1 MELVIDEPKFWNY
14 IVETE
19 EGGRYR
25 RNQKFLK
32 LLPNPNPVTDIT
44 PPKAVPRN
52 TIKPEVELGL
62 PRQSACEQALPK
74 RFDDECA
81 AAEVEHQ
88 VEYDRKERKI
98 IRFCDAPPKCFFF
111 RPTESAQKVMVGHQ
125 KAKRKRAENRVFLK
139 KRSEISQRKP
149 KSLKPF

>member
-1 MELVIDEPKFWNY
+1 VELVIDEPKFRNY

-25 RNQKFLK
+25 RNHKFLK
-32 LLPNPNPVTDIT
+32 LLPNPNPVTDIE

-52 TIKPEVELGL
+52 TIEPEVESGL
-62 PRQSACEQALPK
+62 PRRSAREQAPPK
-74 RFDDECA
+74 CFDDECA

-98 IRFCDAPPKCFFF
+98 IRFCDAPPKCSF
-111 RPTESAQKVMVGHQ
+111 SGQQ
-125 KAKRKRAENRVFLK
+125 NQLK
-139 KRSEISQRKP
+139 K
-149 KSLKPF
+149 